1 MSLTDKVERFKLKKV
16 TEEKVKI
23 ALPDGINHYYV
34 MEMLDQPNCVQKALN
49 YGARLMANK
58 AMVRL
63 GGLEAHQENLI

>member
-34 MEMLDQPNCVQKALN
+34 MEMRDQPNCV
-49 YGARLMANK
+49 
-58 AMVRL
+58 
-63 GGLEAHQENLI
+63 